1 MAGITLFDQLTYLNF
16 LKDVVEL
23 TSYIYIYIYIYIY
36 TIRCTNQIKNNTL
49 ILMWVIYQLS
59 TCAALPHGDSISMEP
74 VAEPK
79 IYFNKG
85 GIKIIKYNDK

>member
-1 MAGITLFDQLTYLNF
+1 
-16 LKDVVEL
+16 
-23 TSYIYIYIYIYIY
+23 
-36 TIRCTNQIKNNTL
+36 
-49 ILMWVIYQLS
+49 MWVIYQLS
-59 TCAALPHGDSISMEP
+59 ACAALPHGDSISMEP